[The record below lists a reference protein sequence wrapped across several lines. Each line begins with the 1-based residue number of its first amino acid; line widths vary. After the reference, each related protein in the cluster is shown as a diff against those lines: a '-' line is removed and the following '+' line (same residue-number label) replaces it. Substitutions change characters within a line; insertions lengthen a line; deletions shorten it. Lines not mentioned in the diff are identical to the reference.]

1 MSDLKPIVL
10 SNKIK
15 TFTIS
20 INDEDYKFT
29 FTPKK
34 LDEEI
39 KIKLIKNK
47 NPLYT
52 YKSIISLNE
61 IKDDFSNIINNIND
75 LMDYLTNAFKI
86 KSYTN
91 LIQDEGI
98 LFSIFPPKEKKL
110 IPNIEFLLE
119 NSFSEKEIHQQKKQ
133 EETISLLKEEINL
146 IKSNE
151 EKLNNFLQNSQN
163 QLNTIRI
170 GLKFI
175 SSKYIYFPTSGEWI
189 ENFRANAIAILP
201 NNSLITSHQSTIN
214 YIDKET
220 KIKKIELK
228 NAHQKLILSITIIDN
243 ENFITYSTDH
253 IIKIWKIE
261 DNQFIEKDKLIGHTQ
276 YVSKVLYLK
285 DKTIIS
291 GSNDKTIRIW
301 KNIEKKYQCVTSLIT
316 SNPIIAL
323 LNFNDRLFISG
334 DNSNALNIYDNLIYC
349 KQFQINDCNVL
360 WSEAMK
366 KIDNN
371 KIIIGGGFDKKVKIV
386 NITEKK
392 IENEIIEDM
401 SVIAICITNN
411 YIILGGAKP
420 NDIIIRSFNLTL
432 IQKIDIGLAKEIH
445 FLVKLENDDILIT
458 TSNGE
463 EIKLLTKNNISFN

>member
-1 MSDLKPIVL
+1 MKPIVL
-10 SNKIK
+10 TNKIK
-15 TFTIS
+15 NFTLS
-20 INDEDYKFT
+20 INDEDYKLSL
-29 FTPKK
+29 TPKK
-34 LDEEI
+34 SEQEI
-39 KIKLIKNK
+39 KIKVIKNK
-47 NPLYT
+47 NPFYK
-52 YKSIISLNE
+52 YKSIISFNE
-61 IKDDFSNIINNIND
+61 IKENLSNIINNID
-75 LMDYLTNAFKI
+75 ELMDYLSNIFKT

-91 LIQDEGI
+91 FIKDEGI
-98 LFSIFPPKEKKL
+98 LFSIFPPKDKDS
-110 IPNIEFLLE
+110 IPNLEILLE
-119 NSFSEKEIHQQKKQ
+119 NSFSEKEIYQQNKQ

-146 IKSNE
+146 IKSNQ
-151 EKLNNFLQNSQN
+151 EKLENFLQYSQN

-175 SSKYIYFPTSGEWI
+175 SSRYIYFPTSGEWS
-189 ENFRANAIAILP
+189 ENFRANAIAMLP
-201 NNSLITSHQSTIN
+201 NNSLITTHQSTIN
-214 YIDKET
+214 YIDNET
-220 KIKKIELK
+220 KTKKIELK

-243 ENFITYSTDH
+243 ENFLTYSTDH
-253 IIKIWKIE
+253 IIKLWKIE
-261 DNQFIEKDKLIGHTQ
+261 ENQFIEKDKLIGHTQ

-301 KNIEKKYQCVTSLIT
+301 KNIEKKYQCIT
-316 SNPIIAL
+316 SFITQNPIIAL
-323 LNFNDRLFISG
+323 LDFNDNLFISG
-334 DNSNALNIYDNLIYC
+334 DNSNVLNIYDNLIYC

-371 KIIIGGGFDKKVKIV
+371 KIIIGGGFDKRVKIV

-392 IENEIIEDM
+392 IEHEIIEDM

-420 NDIIIRSFNLTL
+420 NDIIVRSFNLTL
-432 IQKIDIGLAKEIH
+432 IQKIDIGLTKEIH
-445 FLVKLENDDILIT
+445 FLVKLENEDILIT

-463 EIKLLTKNNISFN
+463 EIKLLTKNNILN

>member
-15 TFTIS
+15 KFTIS
-20 INDEDYKFT
+20 INDEDYKLT
-29 FTPKK
+29 FTPRK

-334 DNSNALNIYDNLIYC
+334 DKSNALNIYDSLI
-349 KQFQINDCNVL
+349 
-360 WSEAMK
+360 
-366 KIDNN
+366 
-371 KIIIGGGFDKKVKIV
+371 
-386 NITEKK
+386 
-392 IENEIIEDM
+392 
-401 SVIAICITNN
+401 
-411 YIILGGAKP
+411 
-420 NDIIIRSFNLTL
+420 
-432 IQKIDIGLAKEIH
+432 
-445 FLVKLENDDILIT
+445 
-458 TSNGE
+458 
-463 EIKLLTKNNISFN
+463 